1 MTATAVGLQE
11 RSGEGW
17 LARTRSRWLLVALG
31 IGIGTLAA
39 VAPYLS
45 SRSGPVS
52 DYGERSNV
60 VVATH
65 VAIGLVVRPR
75 RCPRLVP
82 ATREPRWRADDRDRT
97 RLLHDRPRLDR
108 HALDVHRRR
117 RVAWPLLRAPASGSC
132 SRSRADDSRRK
143 QTGRT
148 SSRSSSTWCWSGPF
162 RPRRSTTRELRARS
176 TRRRTRC

>member
-65 VAIGLVVRPR
+65 VAIGLS
-75 RCPRLVP
+75 L
-82 ATREPRWRADDRDRT
+82 
-97 RLLHDRPRLDR
+97 
-108 HALDVHRRR
+108 
-117 RVAWPLLRAPASGSC
+117 
-132 SRSRADDSRRK
+132 
-143 QTGRT
+143 
-148 SSRSSSTWCWSGPF
+148 SSSVPSPGPCD
-162 RPRRSTTRELRARS
+162 PRTALA
-176 TRRRTRC
+176 C